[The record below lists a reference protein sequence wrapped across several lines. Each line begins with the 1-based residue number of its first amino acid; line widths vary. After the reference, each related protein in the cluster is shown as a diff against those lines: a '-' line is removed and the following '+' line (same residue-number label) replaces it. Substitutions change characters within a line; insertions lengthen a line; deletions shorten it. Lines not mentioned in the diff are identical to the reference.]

1 MLSII
6 KPHTILGQ
14 CTVAFA
20 GLALIIAPFGCET
33 LTLLQMF
40 ESDGGQFG
48 WFVNQDKTSDT
59 LLGARVAS
67 GASLFAYGSFDED
80 GNIAEITDVILR
92 DAAGNESFIS
102 LDGRGWPIHI
112 EIADGSYAHIDYE
125 IQDETRVKGLLRLYQ
140 AGAAA
145 EETVPFDVQLDEAL
159 EALAAELEPWTGQ
172 QLDVLPAPEETDGS
186 KVARRDAAAV
196 VYPLFLV
203 PFVAMAYIV
212 SYVALAISTFVVS
225 VVAYAIR
232 ATLVAVLAPVYLLA
246 EITNAALFL
255 PISWVFLPG
264 VFADLPGPPIWA
276 LI

>member
-6 KPHTILGQ
+6 RPHTILGQ
-14 CTVAFA
+14 CTIALA

-59 LLGARVAS
+59 LLGAKVAS
-67 GASLFAYGSFDED
+67 GASLFAYGTFDED

-92 DAAGNESFIS
+92 DGAGNESFIS
-102 LDGRGWPIHI
+102 LDDRGWPLHI

-125 IQDETRVKGLLRLYQ
+125 IQDETRVKGVLRLYQ

-145 EETVPFDVQLDEAL
+145 EETVPFDVQLDKAL
-159 EALAAELEPWTGQ
+159 EALAAELEPLIGQ
-172 QLDVLPAPEETDGS
+172 QLDVLPEPEETDGS
-186 KVARRDAAAV
+186 KTVRAERAI
-196 VYPLFLV
+196 VYPVFLL
-203 PFVAMAYIV
+203 PFVAMAYMV
-212 SYVALAISTFVVS
+212 SYIALAISTFVVH
-225 VVAYAIR
+225 VVAYAIQ
-232 ATLVAVLAPVYLLA
+232 ATLLAVLAPVYLLA
-246 EITNAALFL
+246 EITDAALFL

-264 VFADLPGPPIWA
+264 VFTDLPGPPIWA